1 MVSSKEVARLAGV
14 SQSTVSRVINNPKSV
29 RKDKRERV
37 EKVMKELKYRPN
49 SIARSLIS
57 NKTNQIAL
65 ISGTLNSPF
74 FVEST
79 KYIVDYASAHGYNV
93 NVYFEEE
100 SKMKNVYDNVFS
112 NTTDGIILSSMFYKS
127 EHFEDF
133 EHLNVPYIM
142 YNRRHKNGGNYVEMD
157 NYNAGREAVK
167 FLKSKGHDN
176 ILYLSGLLN
185 KSTFIDRL
193 RGYKDELTAQNMAI
207 VDENIIVTQETYDSI
222 EPILLD
228 VFNREKKPTAIF
240 ATTDMIALF
249 VFDILSKYG
258 YSIPDDFA
266 LISIDNTEA
275 MQHRH
280 FNLTSIGVSTDET
293 MAQVAIT
300 KLIDAI
306 ENNEDLNCQIT
317 LPIQVYDRGTV

>member
-1 MVSSKEVARLAGV
+1 MVSSKEVAKQAGV

-29 RKDKRERV
+29 KKDKRERV
-37 EKVMKELKYRPN
+37 ERVMKELNYRPN

-57 NKTNQIAL
+57 NKTNQISL

-79 KYIVDYASAHGYNV
+79 KYIVDYASAHGFHV

-100 SKMKNVYDNVFS
+100 AKMNNVYDNVFA
-112 NTTDGIILSSMFYKS
+112 NTTDGIILSSMYYES
-127 EHFEDF
+127 EHFEEF
-133 EHLNVPYIM
+133 ENLNIPYIM
-142 YNRRHKNGGNYVEMD
+142 YNRKHKNGGNYVEMD

-167 FLKSKGHDN
+167 FLKSKGHEN
-176 ILYLSGLLN
+176 ILYLGGLLN
-185 KSTFIDRL
+185 KSTFKDRL
-193 RGYKDELTAQNMAI
+193 SGYKDELKNQGMPIN
-207 VDENIIVTQETYDSI
+207 DENIIVTQETYDSI
-222 EPILLD
+222 EPILID
-228 VFNREKKPTAIF
+228 MFNRENKPTAIF

-249 VFDILSKYG
+249 VFDILSEHG

-266 LISIDNTEA
+266 LISIDNTET

-280 FNLTSIGVSTDET
+280 FNLTSIGVKTEET

-306 ENNEDLNCQIT
+306 VNNEKLDCQLT
-317 LPIQVYDRGTV
+317 LPIQVFDRGTV